1 MALTEDL
8 YIYKDTLL
16 LCNILLKYSNSV
28 SRTVRFTTYNEAV
41 VKSCTALDLVRRI
54 NESWENR
61 EERIHDY
68 ILLMSEVKSRIN
80 LLTDAEFL
88 NKKQATNLGMMTDK
102 VLKEAYGWQK
112 AEQKRKGESREA
124 VCNTRVPSLNV
135 TRGTITQLTYVRS
148 EQTEKQRMYRNTQ
161 NNATNAWN
169 YSSSAN
175 NNNKS
180 NSNVV
185 LPVYDY
191 PTVTNISVFAILKG
205 YEI

>member
-1 MALTEDL
+1 MAFTEDL

-16 LCNILLKYSNSV
+16 LCKILLKYSNSV

-61 EERIHDY
+61 EERMHDY
-68 ILLMSEVKSRIN
+68 ILLMSEVKSRIS

-88 NKKQATNLGMMTDK
+88 SKKQATNLNMMSDK
-102 VLKEAYGWQK
+102 VLKEVYGWRK
-112 AEQKRKGESREA
+112 SERKRKGENCRINDNA
-124 VCNTRVPSLNV
+124 RVPSLDV

-148 EQTEKQRMYRNTQ
+148 EQTENQRMYRDTQ
-161 NNATNAWN
+161 NSATNAWN

-175 NNNKS
+175 NNNKWDS
-180 NSNVV
+180 YVV

-191 PTVTNISVFAILKG
+191 PTVANVSVCAIFKG